1 MANTCRKLALANE
14 TPNDDLVPQ
23 WTSRSIQRLSGW
35 NMARRTRVRPFGAG
49 IPAGRTL
56 SLVLLLF
63 IVGLCVLR
71 ARQPGFWT
79 WLAIDDSRQLVL
91 TDDDLPQNQ
100 LHTTVKAHKAS
111 AETGPA
117 SQVINNTHPDEWSS
131 FSNEAQPIEDRQAL
145 QQVDM
150 PAYWRLMSWAKSES
164 FLDLLQRANPQV
176 LFVNLWEEPQVHRG
190 QPVRLR
196 LNVRRVLSYQA
207 GDNNLGI
214 TQLYE
219 AWGWTT
225 DSKSFPYVVV
235 FPELPAGLHL
245 GADINAEV
253 EFAGYFLK
261 VMAYD
266 AYETRRGAP
275 LLIGQLRLL
284 QPTETNSPTWPKP
297 RELILWA
304 GGILVAIGLAI
315 AFGIRQYR
323 QSHPSMAAIITN
335 TSETVRPSLVEQT
348 EVPTAS
354 TPSTI
359 ENQLTQIPQ
368 ETTSSTESNNTL
380 TVLADAEKTTSA
392 SNDQPWFNVSD
403 STAQTS
409 GGIDLFAQPFRP
421 KSPSAEK

>member
-1 MANTCRKLALANE
+1 
-14 TPNDDLVPQ
+14 
-23 WTSRSIQRLSGW
+23 
-35 NMARRTRVRPFGAG
+35 MARRTRVRPFGAG

-91 TDDDLPQNQ
+91 TDHDLPQNQ
-100 LHTTVKAHKAS
+100 FHTTVKAHKAS

-117 SQVINNTHPDEWSS
+117 SQVINNTLPDEWSS

-150 PAYWRLMSWAKSES
+150 PAYWRLMSWTKSES

-207 GDNNLGI
+207 GENNLGI

-235 FPELPAGLHL
+235 FPELPAGLPL
-245 GADINAEV
+245 GADVNAEV

-284 QPTETNSPTWPKP
+284 QPTATNSPTWPKP
-297 RELILWA
+297 REMILWA
-304 GGILVAIGLAI
+304 VGIFAAIGLAI
-315 AFGIRQYR
+315 AFGIRQFR
-323 QSHPSMAAIITN
+323 QSHPSLPVITTSN
-335 TSETVRPSLVEQT
+335 NSETIRPSLVEQT
-348 EVPTAS
+348 EAPTVS
-354 TPSTI
+354 TPPTF

-368 ETTSSTESNNTL
+368 ERSSSTELNNTL
-380 TVLADAEKTTSA
+380 TPLPDAEKTPSA
-392 SNDQPWFNVSD
+392 SNDQAWFNVSD

-409 GGIDLFAQPFRP
+409 GGIDLFAQPSRP
-421 KSPSAEK
+421 KPPSAER

>member
-1 MANTCRKLALANE
+1 MANLCGKLDLANE
-14 TPNDDLVPQ
+14 TPDDVLVPQ
-23 WTSRSIQRLSGW
+23 LTSRSIQRLSGW

-79 WLAIDDSRQLVL
+79 WIAIDDSRQLVL
-91 TDDDLPQNQ
+91 SAQDLPQNQ
-100 LHTTVKAHKAS
+100 LHTMVKAHKAS
-111 AETGPA
+111 AETGA
-117 SQVINNTHPDEWSS
+117 ATQVINNTLPDEWSS
-131 FSNEAQPIEDRQAL
+131 FTAETQPIEDRQAL

-164 FLDLLQRANPQV
+164 FLELLQRANPHV

-207 GDNNLGI
+207 GENNLGI

-235 FPELPAGLHL
+235 FPELPAGLPL
-245 GADINAEV
+245 GADVNAEV

-284 QPTETNSPTWPKP
+284 QPTATNSPTWPQP

-304 GGILVAIGLAI
+304 GGLLTAVGLAI

-323 QSHPSMAAIITN
+323 QSHPSLAAIITK
-335 TSETVRPSLVEQT
+335 TSETVQPRLVEQT

-354 TPSTI
+354 TPSTT
-359 ENQLTQIPQ
+359 ENQFTRTPQ

-380 TVLADAEKTTSA
+380 SPWPDAEKTPSA

-403 STAQTS
+403 STAQPA

-421 KSPSAEK
+421 KSSSAEK